1 MAIERSDKLFEAARD
16 AQQKFDYFVLGIIG
30 ALCAFIGQSFKP
42 DVLGLNPS
50 TLEFA
55 SMLMLVG
62 SAVAGFLRVERTNQ
76 LMRMNAQYLRMQE
89 ERGMMIPTLGSPI
102 RNSATGEV
110 HSAQE
115 VASKLAALDEV
126 IPTVRADIDKIGRR
140 TLWSYRARNW
150 LLLTGFLTLLL
161 SRVWAAYT

>member
-1 MAIERSDKLFEAARD
+1 MATERSDKLFEAARD

-42 DVLGLNPS
+42 DMLGLNPS
-50 TLEFA
+50 ALEFV

-62 SAVAGFLRVERTNQ
+62 SAVAGFKRVEGTNM
-76 LMRMNAQYLRMQE
+76 LMRVNAQYLRMQE
-89 ERGMMIPTLGSPI
+89 ERGMMAPALGSGV
-102 RNSATGEV
+102 RNGATGEV
-110 HSAQE
+110 YSAQD

-126 IPTVRADIDKIGRR
+126 IPTVRAELDEIGRG
-140 TLWSYRARNW
+140 TLRSYKARNW
-150 LLLTGFLTLLL
+150 LLLAGFLMLLL